1 MRFVKTMLMV
11 TFMVGGTMVLAQT
24 ATNAA
29 KTNAMAGMN
38 VTPVIS
44 TGGTNAAV
52 LSSDATS
59 GGSFWDNKFR
69 EGGVTAKVQLALS
82 IFGGCFV
89 FERLFRLR
97 RKYVVPSGLSRKA
110 RALWQSGQFDA
121 LEKLGE
127 TTPSTLGRAI
137 AYIAAHR
144 QAPMLELSQIVGDMV
159 SREQGAHY
167 QRAYPLGI
175 VAVLEPLLGLLGMI
189 LGMIRTFDA
198 VAIAG
203 ALGDPTQLA
212 SGISE
217 ALVTTALGIAT
228 AVPFLA
234 FYHVFKHRTT
244 DLGLLLEGELTGLLS
259 DWFVAKK
266 EDSGHARQTP

>member
-1 MRFVKTMLMV
+1 MRLIKTILVMTLMA
-11 TFMVGGTMVLAQT
+11 GGAAVWAQT

-29 KTNAMAGMN
+29 KSNAVAGTNAA
-38 VTPVIS
+38 PVILP
-44 TGGTNAAV
+44 GGTNAAA
-52 LSSDATS
+52 LPSDA
-59 GGSFWDNKFR
+59 GGVGSFWANKFR
-69 EGGVTAKVQLALS
+69 EGGLTAKVQLALS

-97 RKYVVPSGLSRKA
+97 RKNVVPSGLSREA
-110 RALWQSGQFDA
+110 RELWQAGQFEA

-127 TTPSTLGRAI
+127 TAPSTLGRAI

-144 QAPMLELSQIVGDMV
+144 HAPMLELSQIVGDMV

-244 DLGLLLEGELTGLLS
+244 DLGLQLEGELTGLLS

-266 EDSGHARQTP
+266 ENVDHARQTP

>member
-1 MRFVKTMLMV
+1 MRFIKVMLVMMLV
-11 TFMVGGTMVLAQT
+11 AGTTIWAQT

-29 KTNAMAGMN
+29 KTNAVVGTN
-38 VTPVIS
+38 VAQIAAA
-44 TGGTNAAV
+44 GGTNAAA
-52 LSSDATS
+52 LPGEAAG
-59 GGSFWDNKFR
+59 GGSFWGNKFQ
-69 EGGVTAKVQLALS
+69 EGGLTAKVQLALS

-97 RKYVVPSGLSRKA
+97 RKNVVPSGLSRKA
-110 RALWQSGQFDA
+110 RELWQSGQFEA
-121 LEKLGE
+121 LEKLGD
-127 TTPSTLGRAI
+127 TAPSTLGRAI
-137 AYIAAHR
+137 AYVAAHR
-144 QAPMLELSQIVGDMV
+144 HAPMLELSQIVGDMV

-244 DLGLLLEGELTGLLS
+244 DLGLQLEGELTGLLS
-259 DWFVAKK
+259 DWFVVKK
-266 EDSGHARQTP
+266 EDSAHARQTP

>member
-1 MRFVKTMLMV
+1 MQIMKTMAVLTVV
-11 TFMVGGTMVLAQT
+11 TVVTVVAAHA
-24 ATNAA
+24 ATNASGSPA
-29 KTNAMAGMN
+29 AAPKVMQAAAAG
-38 VTPVIS
+38 V
-44 TGGTNAAV
+44 TNAAA
-52 LSSDATS
+52 LPTETGK
-59 GGSFWDNKFR
+59 GGSFWANKFQ
-69 EGGVTAKVQLALS
+69 EGGLTAKVQLALS

-97 RKYVVPSGLSRKA
+97 RRYVVPNGLSRKA
-110 RALWQSGQFDA
+110 RELWQTGQFEA
-121 LEKLGE
+121 LEKLAQ
-127 TTPSTLGRAI
+127 TAPSTLGRAI

-144 QAPMLELSQIVGDMV
+144 DAPMLELSQVVSDMV
-159 SREQGAHY
+159 SREQGMHY

-217 ALVTTALGIAT
+217 ALVTTALGLAT

-234 FYHVFKHRTT
+234 LYHVFKHRTT
-244 DLGLLLEGELTGLLS
+244 DLGLQLEGELTALLS
-259 DWFVAKK
+259 EWFVAKK
-266 EDSGHARQTP
+266 EGSGHARQTP